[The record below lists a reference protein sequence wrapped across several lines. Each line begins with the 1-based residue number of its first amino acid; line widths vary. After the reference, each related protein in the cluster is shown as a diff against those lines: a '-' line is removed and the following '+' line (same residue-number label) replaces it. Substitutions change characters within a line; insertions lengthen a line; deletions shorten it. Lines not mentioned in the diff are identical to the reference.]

1 MKITNIEDLASD
13 SLQVMHLIT
22 SSQKSITKRSRMC
35 KNYVDDDYFF
45 HYYSAGCC
53 SMPLLMLLLTCG
65 LTINFLLFTYFFFG
79 VLEGNL
85 LAFSFPLDDVEV
97 IECNCRNDSHVPTM
111 TSPTSTI
118 FFLMLTSHIR
128 KVLM

>member
-1 MKITNIEDLASD
+1 M
-13 SLQVMHLIT
+13 Q
-22 SSQKSITKRSRMC
+22 
-35 KNYVDDDYFF
+35 NYVDDDYFF

-65 LTINFLLFTYFFFG
+65 LFVIHIYFFG

-118 FFLMLTSHIR
+118 IFLDVEVTS
-128 KVLM
+128 